1 MIRTGQGLIDKK
13 QCQGAEE
20 VVSQRLTTIGD
31 QWEYL
36 VQKSTEKSMK
46 LKEASKQQVSNAIC
60 YIQLTAALF
69 LESTRQYELWPFAP
83 KNNSSVLPAEVTPG
97 QSPPSHR

>member
-1 MIRTGQGLIDKK
+1 MQYPITHFSLRIQNVIRTGQGLIDKK

-46 LKEASKQQVSNAIC
+46 LKEASKQQVSTSLYQC
-60 YIQLTAALF
+60 
-69 LESTRQYELWPFAP
+69 
-83 KNNSSVLPAEVTPG
+83 NNP
-97 QSPPSHR
+97 

>member
-1 MIRTGQGLIDKK
+1 MQYPITHFSLRIQNVIRTGQGLIDKK

-46 LKEASKQQVSNAIC
+46 LKEASKQQVSTSL
-60 YIQLTAALF
+60 YLKLTGDYFCAV
-69 LESTRQYELWPFAP
+69 R
-83 KNNSSVLPAEVTPG
+83 
-97 QSPPSHR
+97 

>member
-1 MIRTGQGLIDKK
+1 MTPSPFTLSPSHSHIPQSNLGPYRIQNVIRTGQGLIDKK

-46 LKEASKQQVSNAIC
+46 LKEASKQQVRCSCRAGVDGKVLAI
-60 YIQLTAALF
+60 I
-69 LESTRQYELWPFAP
+69 ELP
-83 KNNSSVLPAEVTPG
+83 
-97 QSPPSHR
+97 

>member
-46 LKEASKQQVSNAIC
+46 LKEASKQQVMSAFGGRDIHFWLR
-60 YIQLTAALF
+60 Y
-69 LESTRQYELWPFAP
+69 RQYAGDEYVCLYW
-83 KNNSSVLPAEVTPG
+83 K
-97 QSPPSHR
+97 